1 MKARSTF
8 KTILT
13 VAKTE
18 GLGAKIHRSIG
29 IRPMRNF
36 TPFLLCDHF
45 TVKPGGG
52 FPDHP
57 HSGFSTITYVL
68 KGRIA
73 HEDFTGSSGMLRQGD
88 LQFMTAGKGIVHAE
102 VAVKTEDD
110 DNTCI
115 GLQLWVDLPS
125 ELKNCDPLYRDLKR
139 EEIPV
144 VKPNDK
150 ISVKLISG
158 ETYGVKLE
166 RDLAHVSV
174 DYYHYRMAPGGQ
186 FIQPFSK
193 NYNVFLYLI
202 AGALEVNGS
211 RIEEGSAVFFNRDG
225 DNVTAKV
232 PENQEGHSSVVV
244 IGGQPL
250 DQPVFQSSSGLF
262 VGTSRDEIRNTSRN
276 YKDGK
281 NEFQRAREWRSKIG
295 KCVRSDADIQ

>member
-1 MKARSTF
+1 
-8 KTILT
+8 
-13 VAKTE
+13 
-18 GLGAKIHRSIG
+18 
-29 IRPMRNF
+29 
-36 TPFLLCDHF
+36 
-45 TVKPGGG
+45 
-52 FPDHP
+52 
-57 HSGFSTITYVL
+57 
-68 KGRIA
+68 
-73 HEDFTGSSGMLRQGD
+73 MLRQGD

-102 VAVKTEDD
+102 VAVKTEDHGG
-110 DNTCI
+110 TCI

-158 ETYGVKLE
+158 ESYGVKLE

-174 DYYHYRMAPGGQ
+174 DYYHYKMAPGGE

-193 NYNVFLYLI
+193 NFNVFLYLI
-202 AGALEVNGS
+202 EGALEVNGS

-232 PENQEGHSSVVV
+232 PENQEGESSVVI

-262 VGTSRDEIRNTSRN
+262 VGTSKDKIRNTSRN

-281 NEFQRAREWRSKIG
+281 NEFERAREWRSKIG
-295 KCVRSDADIQ
+295 KCVKSDADIQ